1 MDISYKKRRFAK
13 NALFSII
20 TTTLLALQSP
30 ISFATTSEDYEKALT
45 SFNNNAYDEAYIHLK
60 NSLQKDP
67 ENLAAKLLMGEILLI
82 NGYLTAAEME
92 FVEALEMGADI
103 NLLAEPLGN
112 TWLFLNKYQDIV
124 EFSNLDRLSG
134 EAEREWL
141 LIRATA
147 CIRLE
152 DEACALRDYN
162 TIIAA
167 SPDFVPAINGLAS
180 IALQNEDLD
189 KAAGLITKAINIE
202 PENAITWRLK
212 GQLAYRQG
220 DTASATS
227 HLQKALSFNRDDP
240 IALRN
245 LVDLYLEAKDYDT
258 AKLFVDEII
267 EDTPNDPLAILL
279 NSWLQSRDSDQ
290 AIDNTKLKE
299 LNDFMA
305 QLDPELITSQPMLL
319 YISGLTNFFNNNMET
334 AAKDFNAYLQKEP
347 EDLQAVLMLS
357 QVYIATQQDKQA
369 LLLLERHQ
377 SALMEDVDSALLLG
391 DLFIRQ
397 NKAFKAERLLE
408 DLETLFPEEGKL
420 QLFKIKLM
428 AARGKQAQALEI
440 LEKNLANYTEN
451 AGFLFTYSLM
461 NLQAEQFDNAL
472 KGANLL
478 NSMFPDKAEV
488 YNLKAGILIRQGNL
502 SQAKVNIEKALEK
515 NPTLFPA
522 KFNLAATESRLGNTV
537 KSNEL
542 VEELLQLSPQHNET
556 LLLKAFN
563 LTRSGDVEKAKQ
575 IYLDVLTL
583 NPSNI
588 GARERISSLYQ
599 RLGDTKSAL
608 YHLDLLLKD
617 DFDNADYLLR
627 KAQLLIDA
635 NRTSDAEKTLGIVR
649 NFIDD
654 TPEKLIVY
662 SDLMRSLGKNE
673 AAKSAM
679 ETAHS
684 VAKQNT
690 FVTFRY
696 VSLLLDLQDNEKAGA
711 LLASIPAAQQQNAV
725 YQFLKGRLEA
735 NKGDTEDAITY
746 YRNALELDPR
756 FSQAFIAIYNYAL
769 NEEFVDVFL
778 EIARELSQQDEG
790 NLLARNLLAQYLFFI
805 REFDESIALYKAL
818 VEEPN
823 LLNPAEA
830 FNRLA
835 IMSIDS
841 SLQEARKFAEKAYSL
856 QPNSARVLDT
866 FGYIK
871 ALEGDL
877 EGSLRMLRDAF
888 ARDANDPNIRYH
900 LGFTLAKLNRIE
912 EAKKE
917 LEYAV
922 NVERPFFLRPKAQAL
937 LESL

>member
-13 NALFSII
+13 NALFSIF
-20 TTTLLALQSP
+20 TTTFLALQSP

-522 KFNLAATESRLGNTV
+522 KFNLAATESRLGNTE

-635 NRTSDAEKTLGIVR
+635 NRASDAEKTLGIVR

-662 SDLMRSLGKNE
+662 SDLMRSLGRNE

-711 LLASIPAAQQQNAV
+711 LLASIPEAQQQNPV

-778 EIARELSQQDEG
+778 EIARKLSQQDGG

-818 VEEPN
+818 IEEPN

-841 SLQEARKFAEKAYSL
+841 SLQEASKFAEKAYSL